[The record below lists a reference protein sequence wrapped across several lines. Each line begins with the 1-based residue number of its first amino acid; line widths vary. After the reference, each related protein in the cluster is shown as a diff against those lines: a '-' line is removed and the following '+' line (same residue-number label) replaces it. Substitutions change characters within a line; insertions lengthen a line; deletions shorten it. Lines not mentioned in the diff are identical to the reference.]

1 MMSSMTSRA
10 TPEFHER
17 LLPGPGGW
25 LGAGGLGV
33 IAGIVPWPFSPPL
46 GIATGILICAIAA
59 IALATTSPVVQVS
72 AGVLQAG
79 RASIPLSQLGDASPL
94 DATAMRWELGPG
106 LDARAYVC
114 LRAWARTGVR
124 IAVADP
130 RDPTPYW
137 LVSTRDPH
145 TLVAA
150 LAGEPAR

>member
-1 MMSSMTSRA
+1 MTSRA
-10 TPEFHER
+10 TPKFHER

-25 LGAGGLGV
+25 LGAVGLGV

-46 GIATGILICAIAA
+46 GVATGVLICAIAV

-72 AGVLQAG
+72 GGVLQAG
-79 RASIPLSQLGDASPL
+79 RASIPLAQLGGATPL
-94 DATAMRWELGPG
+94 DATDMRWELGPG

-124 IAVADP
+124 ISVADP
-130 RDPTPYW
+130 QDPTPYW

-150 LAGEPAR
+150 VSTKHAR